1 MPQKWTGSGLPQ
13 TAERMG
19 KMVMKKQQ
27 EWKGKI
33 LEKKRHCRK
42 KENRKKRIKT
52 VFKRMGKNGNGGK
65 GRTRK

>member
-33 LEKKRHCRK
+33 LQKKNDIAGKKRTGR
-42 KENRKKRIKT
+42 NR
-52 VFKRMGKNGNGGK
+52 
-65 GRTRK
+65 